1 MYGSSC
7 DYADEFACERIQE
20 DDQASQAIAK
30 TTAVAR
36 TVAPGGHGGGGG
48 NSGDG
53 SDGKGVASD
62 GGGDCGGKRG
72 GQWWRWR
79 W

>member
-36 TVAPGGHGGGGG
+36 TVAPGGGGD
-48 NSGDG
+48 SGDG
-53 SDGKGVASD
+53 SGGKGVASD